1 MELRFLKTSAVST
14 LVHDISSNV
23 LRYQQNGFDDLDLFS
38 SNYSFQSASGLF
50 NAQELE
56 SLVIPDSHSDY
67 EADNSY
73 KVFNAFPNLSR
84 YEATD
89 PRLWTFYCHN
99 YALDYTR
106 ARYAKKLQKEDSLGI
121 SNEIYKH
128 FFANNNNRDLIRNN
142 SLARLWWNYKIA
154 QDADASNAQEMLK
167 VLLVNTDFRASIVER
182 TSLFSSN
189 SFKALLQFAYKKF
202 KNDPK
207 DIYFSA
213 PRGSGGLD
221 EVNHYNYR
229 HAAKFLNR
237 LGGWV
242 NLSIVEVEE
251 IVELMS
257 QDEMAFNNK

>member
-14 LVHDISSNV
+14 LIHDISNNI

-38 SNYSFQSASGLF
+38 SNHSFQSAGGLI

-56 SLVIPDSHSDY
+56 SLMIPDSNSDY
-67 EADNSY
+67 EVENSHR
-73 KVFNAFPNLSR
+73 VFNAFPNLSR

-89 PRLWTFYCHN
+89 PRLWTFYCHS

-106 ARYAKKLQKEDSLGI
+106 ARYERKLQNEDSLGI
-121 SNEIYKH
+121 SKEIYKH

-154 QDADASNAQEMLK
+154 QDADPSNAQEVLK
-167 VLLVNTDFRASIVER
+167 VLLINTDFRASIVER
-182 TSLFSSN
+182 TTLFSAN
-189 SFKALLQFAYKKF
+189 SAKALLQFGYSKF
-202 KNDPK
+202 RNDPK

-213 PRGSGGLD
+213 ARGTGGL
-221 EVNHYNYR
+221 ENSKHYNYR

-242 NLSIVEVEE
+242 NLSILEVEE
-251 IVELMS
+251 IVEMIR
-257 QDEMAFNNK
+257 QDELAFSNR